1 MAKRTLEN
9 CSLIKKMG
17 GYPEQTETECLG
29 FGRSE
34 IDDEPCEIC
43 KKCKLYMGYY
53 EDEDAKAYNQ
63 GLEVAMEIIKDYCE
77 VNDSANSD

>member
-53 EDEDAKAYNQ
+53 DGYIQACEDFSN
-63 GLEVAMEIIKDYCE
+63 LIIQQRGRVE
-77 VNDSANSD
+77 